1 MRADVLSLF
10 IHNAEPTEGMHDA
23 CCQHGARH
31 GASDVAPQRDR
42 TSWAPKRRNRGAL
55 GAEPL
60 PSTPWTL
67 PDGRITRPRRPP
79 PACHRLRSH
88 ASYPTREISGI
99 ALQPCSTC
107 PDPAS
112 GTGASVPTRG
122 VGRNP
127 SVTHYSVHPLTQ
139 RRTACGPPACPTC
152 RSQRAARVEV
162 PARRDAVIWASR
174 AARATP
180 PRPRP
185 SQLVLSRSHG
195 CCSNRAPLACPISR

>member
-1 MRADVLSLF
+1 MYFPYLFTMQNPRKECTTRAANTARATARPTSHLSG
-10 IHNAEPTEGMHDA
+10 IAPRGRQNAGIEALSVQSPYP
-23 CCQHGARH
+23 
-31 GASDVAPQRDR
+31 AP
-42 TSWAPKRRNRGAL
+42 L
-55 GAEPL
+55 GPCL
-60 PSTPWTL
+60 MVGL
-67 PDGRITRPRRPP
+67 PDRDAPP

-162 PARRDAVIWASR
+162 PARRDAVIWVSR

>member
-1 MRADVLSLF
+1 MCARILDWTLVSGVSPAGPEFSGEAVTTNFARGLGRKRTSR
-10 IHNAEPTEGMHDA
+10 PTE
-23 CCQHGARH
+23 
-31 GASDVAPQRDR
+31 
-42 TSWAPKRRNRGAL
+42 RRNRGAL
-55 GAEPL
+55 CAEPV

-67 PDGRITRPRRPP
+67 PDGRFTRPRRSS
-79 PACHRLRSH
+79 ACRRLRSH

-162 PARRDAVIWASR
+162 PARRDAVIWVSR

-185 SQLVLSRSHG
+185 LSLSRSHG
-195 CCSNRAPLACPISR
+195 CCPTALPWCPPIDPRAATA